1 MSSTHQ
7 FVVTIDGAAGTG
19 KTSVAQELARRLGTD
34 CLDTGAMYRAIAV
47 LAVDFGIDPD
57 DGVALAK
64 TIQEMGIRFDWNQE
78 PPSIFLG
85 DNDVSKRIRD
95 LDVSGIVSI
104 VAKQPEV
111 REVLVEQQRRIGREH
126 RLLVT
131 EGRDQGSVVF
141 PHAAVRFFLQAKM
154 DERTKRRVKQLRE
167 SGKEVEDVQ
176 VQQDI
181 SARDKIDSTRAD
193 GPLICPKG
201 ATVIDTSDKTMVEV
215 VDLME
220 EAVRSVLPT

>member
-1 MSSTHQ
+1 MSSKHQ

-34 CLDTGAMYRAIAV
+34 CLDTGAMYRAVAV
-47 LAVDFGIDPD
+47 LAVDYGIDPN
-57 DGVALAK
+57 DGAILARAV
-64 TIQEMGIRFDWNQE
+64 QEKRICFDWNQS
-78 PPSIFLG
+78 PPAIKLG
-85 DNDVSKRIRD
+85 NENISKRIRD
-95 LDVSGIVSI
+95 LDVSGVVSI

-126 RLLVT
+126 PLLVT

-141 PHAAVRFFLQAKM
+141 PNAPVRFFLEAKM

-167 SGKEVEDVQ
+167 SGKTVGDAQ
-176 VQQDI
+176 VHQDI
-181 SARDKIDSTRAD
+181 STRDKIDSTRTD
-193 GPLICPKG
+193 GPLTCPTG
-201 ATVIDTSDKTMVEV
+201 AIIIDTSDKTMVEV

-220 EAVRSVLPT
+220 ESVRSVLPI